1 MHSSKYV
8 GDVKSVKTG
17 GRTGSLWMQN
27 MEKKRKYGRTD
38 KPKAISRS
46 TFFKVGGIHTWN
58 SEIMING
65 PWRQKT

>member
-8 GDVKSVKTG
+8 GDVKNVLWTD
-17 GRTGSLWMQN
+17 GRTGSLRMQN
-27 MEKKRKYGRTD
+27 MEKRKYGRTD

-65 PWRQKT
+65 PWHQKT